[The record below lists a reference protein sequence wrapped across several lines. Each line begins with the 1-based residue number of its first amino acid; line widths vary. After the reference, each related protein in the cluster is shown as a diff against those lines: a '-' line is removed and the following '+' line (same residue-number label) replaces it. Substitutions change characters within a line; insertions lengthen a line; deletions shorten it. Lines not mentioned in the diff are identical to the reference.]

1 MQLSTPITS
10 PGPICSS
17 SVAPS
22 LAQPPHCLK
31 RVHPRGS
38 AQRAGGPPR
47 PPQPQFSGRG
57 KSGALA
63 QELQTF
69 VRRLEATFLL
79 YPSDFSTDAQRVAY
93 AEGFLQPPA
102 SEVWSVHA
110 GLNYAEGSASWAQ
123 FTAFLLAQS
132 GPSDPAFL
140 ALKNYLHIVQRGSL
154 DGYITSFTSVLNAV
168 LALPGGAQ
176 LVSNPSFVF
185 YHGLV
190 DSDLKRQLAVDPN
203 AAAFW
208 APADLQRVIALAR
221 TLAAQQPN
229 REQQQAGGSKRRADE
244 DGAGRAEGSG
254 VRTFGR
260 RRGGRGGNWRG
271 DGRNDGG
278 NRGGD
283 GGYRGGRNDDGNRG
297 GGSSSRGGGGRDG
310 GGGGFH
316 RGGGR
321 GRGAEQ

>member
-1 MQLSTPITS
+1 MDEDQREEGAAGSEQVDPGVRVPYARKPQASAEDDADAAEYADHFARAIMQFKR
-10 PGPICSS
+10 G
-17 SVAPS
+17 S
-22 LAQPPHCLK
+22 L
-31 RVHPRGS
+31 PRSAASLPEAGGS

-123 FTAFLLAQS
+123 FTAFLLAQY

-190 DSDLKRQLAVDPN
+190 VEH
-203 AAAFW
+203 F
-208 APADLQRVIALAR
+208 APHETPPSRNPHASR
-221 TLAAQQPN
+221 
-229 REQQQAGGSKRRADE
+229 SKKPH
-244 DGAGRAEGSG
+244 
-254 VRTFGR
+254 TPLIK
-260 RRGGRGGNWRG
+260 
-271 DGRNDGG
+271 
-278 NRGGD
+278 
-283 GGYRGGRNDDGNRG
+283 
-297 GGSSSRGGGGRDG
+297 
-310 GGGGFH
+310 
-316 RGGGR
+316 
-321 GRGAEQ
+321 